1 LFRCVSFIHEVGFIR
16 KDHRMSLLLCGVYRA
31 YDNLNPGLK
40 RLRGSLCEGDP
51 YRQNNEG
58 DGGYRIAVDG
68 PQHT

>member
-1 LFRCVSFIHEVGFIR
+1 
-16 KDHRMSLLLCGVYRA
+16 MSLLLCGVYRA